1 MPAGIPIGYS
11 SRAEWIRD
19 KQNNLSVV
27 SNNPLEKVED
37 DLVEDEINRIES
49 EGWMP
54 SGPYLDVGDTAYGVT
69 SVSQAEKQI
78 QSLEEVN
85 QLNKTFSED
94 GEAADYWTNVYAEK
108 RNEYQSLWKELDEKG
123 DEQGKINLNTQY
135 QAILDKRKM
144 FLNDTMCTFEKGG
157 KDCAEGSVNWMDSV
171 GTGLDLKGGE
181 EFTIQ
186 DMKSN
191 RPLLESLQRTYG
203 AYNKDKKLKT
213 KDELINE
220 WIRAQHFFEYNFAK
234 KGIEGLKSLKM
245 TDEQKQDFAVQW
257 VNFQKLLGSED
268 DGGISLSA
276 KWENITAAILS
287 DPTTYYGGNIV
298 RQLIKFGGKKLLK
311 KDLEKEAVKVGIKKF
326 LSGSIAQGAN
336 KGFKVGATYMA
347 ADNLSD
353 QRVLIQGGVQ
363 ENVNLLDTSI
373 DALAGGIAGYGFGI
387 GIGGGSAA
395 VKATLKN
402 LADDYLIKSN
412 LSNQQV
418 IDEIGLAVQDEKSLK
433 KFLKK
438 IGWSSK
444 DVKAE
449 VVKKRAE
456 GFDYAVPTVV
466 RNSEEAILGTPNKEK
481 FIAEQSTL
489 VTPRTQRL
497 AESELIPPRKVKT
510 PDDIKYN
517 DSILRARDRVEKTE
531 AGEKALMA
539 DMVNVGNVV
548 LPKFNR
554 WGYNTYKYI
563 NDQIGSGLARTVYGP
578 DIQLINSGARNLGE
592 AMYGANVAIDINV
605 ARINGKLAAFIKQNK
620 KELGDTN
627 RLIEN
632 GVNAKGV
639 TPVQKQYINM
649 VLKDKK
655 AVLTDAAKSGVISRK
670 DFNKFIKDTSYVPR
684 IWNTAYLTDP
694 KGAAEFKNYLQA
706 ALKKS
711 PKSTEKLIQNISGS
725 KEYTKEFLSG
735 EMNAKDIKRLWFM
748 NAMDRTNIKRSTHL
762 EKTRKFVIPARME
775 RDLDPFMAPAA
786 ERWQMFFADTIKRN
800 EYAKRFGA
808 DDERV
813 TKFIKQ
819 LRKDGKNTEA
829 DDVQEI
835 YFTAVGDP
843 LKSAVIRNVQD
854 VNSKMSGRAISR
866 INALQ
871 NHKLGLAF
879 IPNATQ
885 TFVNGTT
892 ELARSG
898 NLVTLPYKA
907 ISSLVRAIVKSPQDM
922 ADINAV
928 GVLGDMDLA
937 KILTENSPSA
947 RIIDREFKGPW
958 KFLNEP
964 TQFLRATGFMSVERL
979 NRRGAAVM
987 GVGHVKYLHTKLQ
1000 KLIKNGKGDSKIA
1013 NKLQR
1018 EMKELGVADPL
1029 RTELSAQDIAI
1040 AGHMFNKRVNF
1051 SGESATLP
1059 VNWSK
1064 PWYKLATKFKSF
1076 MFFQARFLKR
1086 SVADELFIN
1095 KNPAPLLTYMAFA
1108 GIGGNAIEQVRSLL
1122 TGRDIEENRNAFE
1135 LLINGIGNAGAFGLW
1150 FDTLQQVGERG
1161 SSALAGIAGP
1171 TISDA
1176 LDTLGDLSKG
1186 DIDKIILRLVP
1197 NIPGKGYLKDAWRDI

>member
-11 SRAEWIRD
+11 SRAEWLRD
-19 KQNNLSVV
+19 KQNNLTIIT
-27 SNNPLEKVED
+27 PDDGEIVEEAGGE
-37 DLVEDEINRIES
+37 VTTEDS
-49 EGWMP
+49 WMP
-54 SGPYLDVGDTAYGVT
+54 KGPYLDTSITTYGNIKTQDVKNNIAQVEK
-69 SVSQAEKQI
+69 VS
-78 QSLEEVN
+78 

-94 GEAADYWTNVYAEK
+94 GEAADYWTNVYAQK
-108 RNEYQSLWKELDEKG
+108 RNEYETLWNQFNDEG
-123 DEQGKINLNTQY
+123 NEEGKINLNTQY
-135 QAILDKRKM
+135 QAILNKRKM

-157 KDCAEGSVNWMDSV
+157 KNCAEGSVNWMDSV
-171 GTGLDLKGGE
+171 GTGIDLKGGE

-203 AYNKDKKLKT
+203 AFNKDEKLKT

-220 WIRAQHFFEYNFAK
+220 WVRAQHFFEYNFAK
-234 KGIEGLKSLKM
+234 KGIEGLKSLNM
-245 TDEQKQDFAVQW
+245 SDEQKQDFAVQW

-268 DGGISLSA
+268 DGGISLEA
-276 KWENITAAILS
+276 KWSNITAAILS

-298 RQLIKFGGKKLLK
+298 RQLIKFGGKKVLK
-311 KDLEKEAVKVGIKKF
+311 KDLEKEVVKTGIKKF

-336 KGFKVGATYMA
+336 KGFKVGATYIA
-347 ADNLSD
+347 GDNLSD
-353 QRVLIQGGVQ
+353 QRVLIQGGVT
-363 ENVNLLDTSI
+363 ENIDLLDAGI
-373 DALAGGIAGYGFGI
+373 DALAGGVLGFGFGF
-387 GIGGGSAA
+387 GIGGGSA
-395 VKATLKN
+395 VTKATLKN
-402 LADDYLIKSN
+402 LADNYLIKSN

-418 IDEIGLAVQDEKSLK
+418 IDEIGLAIQDEKSLK

-438 IGWSSK
+438 IGWNGK

-449 VVKKRAE
+449 AVKMRAE

-466 RNSEEAILGTPNKEK
+466 RNSEEAILGTPSKETFVAK
-481 FIAEQSTL
+481 QSTL
-489 VTPRTQRL
+489 VTPKTKEL
-497 AESELIPPRKVKT
+497 AEATPIPTAKVKT
-510 PDDIKYN
+510 SDDVKYN
-517 DSILRARDRVEKTE
+517 QSIVRAQERVRKAEE
-531 AGEKALMA
+531 GEQLLMA
-539 DMVNVGNVV
+539 DMVDVANVV
-548 LPKFNR
+548 LPRFNK

-563 NDQIGSGLARTVYGP
+563 NEQIGQGLARTVYGP

-592 AMYGANVAIDINV
+592 SMYAANVAIDINV
-605 ARINGKLAAFIKQNK
+605 ARINGKISTFSKQYK

-632 GVNAKGV
+632 GVNAKNI
-639 TPVQKQYINM
+639 TPIQKEYINM

-655 AVLTDAAKSGVISRK
+655 AVLTDAVKSGVIAKK

-684 IWNTAYLTDP
+684 IWNTAYLTTP
-694 KGAAEFKNYLQA
+694 KGGDEFSAYLQA
-706 ALKKS
+706 SLKKN
-711 PKSTEKLIQNISGS
+711 PASTKKLIDNISGS
-725 KEYTKEFLSG
+725 KEYTKEFLKG

-775 RDLDPFMAPAA
+775 RDLDAFMAPAP

-808 DDERV
+808 NDERV
-813 TKFIKQ
+813 NKFIAE
-819 LRKDGKNTEA
+819 LRKGKTKTPEELDA
-829 DDVQEI
+829 IKEI

-843 LKSAVIRNVQD
+843 LNSAVIKNVMN

-866 INALQ
+866 INAFQ

-885 TFVNGTT
+885 TFVNGAT

-898 NLVTLPYKA
+898 NLLTLPYKA
-907 ISSLVRAIVKSPQDM
+907 ISPLVRAIVRTPQDM
-922 ADINAV
+922 LDIKAV

-937 KILTENSPSA
+937 KIITENAPSA
-947 RIIDREFKGPW
+947 RIIDREFKGPF

-964 TQFLRATGFMSVERL
+964 TQFLRATGFLSVERW
-979 NRRGAAVM
+979 NRRGAAIM
-987 GVGHVKYLHTKLQ
+987 GVGHVKFLHTKLQ
-1000 KLIKNGKGDSKIA
+1000 KLIKDGKGDLKTA
-1013 NKLQR
+1013 KKLQR
-1018 EMKELGVADPL
+1018 EMRELGVADPL

-1051 SGESATLP
+1051 SGESAILP
-1059 VNWSK
+1059 INWSK

-1108 GIGGNAIEQVRSLL
+1108 GIGGNAIEQLRSLL
-1122 TGRDIEENRNAFE
+1122 TGREIEENRGALE
-1135 LLINGIGNAGAFGLW
+1135 VLIKGIGNAGAFGLW
-1150 FDTLQQVGERG
+1150 MDTLQQVGERG

-1171 TISDA
+1171 TVSDA
-1176 LDTLGDLSKG
+1176 LDTFGDLAKG
-1186 DIDKIILRLVP
+1186 DIDKIILRLIP
-1197 NIPGKGYLKDAWRDI
+1197 NVPGKGYLKEAWRDQ